1 MALSFPRF
9 LRALHARNY
18 RLFFCGQVISL
29 VGTWMTLTASLWL
42 AYHLESSALLL
53 GLVGFAGQA
62 PIFFLSPIA
71 GVWVDR
77 LDKRRLLLLTQFLS
91 LVQSGALAAMTLTH
105 TINIWSLIA
114 LNVVQGTINAF
125 DLPGRQSFVIE
136 LVDRREDLGNA
147 IALNSS
153 MFNLARLLGPA
164 FGGLL
169 IAAVGAGYCYMVDSI
184 SYIAVI
190 ISLWNIRPR
199 LIANP
204 QAAARIR
211 RFGRSL
217 AELRDGFAYAFGF
230 APIGN
235 VILLVAATAFTGFAA
250 PVLLPIFARDV
261 FGGDARTLGW
271 LMSASGVGALGG
283 ALYLSTRVT
292 VRGLGEVI
300 TGGGVAMGAGLIGCA
315 FCRAMELGALCLV
328 FVGAGGVLLMASC
341 NTVVQSLTED
351 DKRGRV
357 MSLFAMPLPA
367 LRRWATWQWAR
378 LPADDWACDG
388 RWCFAARAAPRHRAF
403 SSCACRCCVDSR
415 LRSWINSTTSRPSL
429 SRRNSRMPQRS
440 VRPRRTLPMIAPV
453 PVSAARSPPVC
464 K

>member
-1 MALSFPRF
+1 MALHYPRF

-42 AYHLESSALLL
+42 AYHLQKSAFLL

-77 LDKRRLLLLTQFLS
+77 VDKRRLLLLTQLLS
-91 LVQSGALAAMTLTH
+91 LLQSGALAVMTLTGI
-105 TINIWSLIA
+105 INIWTLIA
-114 LNVVQGTINAF
+114 LNIVQGVINAF
-125 DLPGRQSFVIE
+125 DLPARQSFVIQ

-169 IAAVGAGYCYMVDSI
+169 IAAVGVGYCYMADSI
-184 SYIAVI
+184 SYVAVI
-190 ISLWNIRPR
+190 ISLWRIRPR
-199 LIANP
+199 LAINP
-204 QAAARIR
+204 QVVVERVR
-211 RFGRSL
+211 GFGRSL
-217 AELRDGFAYAFGF
+217 GELRDGIAYAFGF
-230 APIGN
+230 SPIGN

-250 PVLLPIFARDV
+250 PVLLPILARDV

-292 VRGLGEVI
+292 VRGLGDVI
-300 TGGGVAMGAGLIGCA
+300 TLGGIAMGAGLIGCA
-315 FCRAMELGALCLV
+315 FCRTIEPAAACLV
-328 FVGAGGVLLMASC
+328 ASS
-341 NTVVQSLTED
+341 NTIVQTVTED

-357 MSLFAMPLPA
+357 MSLFAMAFTGTTPLGNLAIGA
-367 LRRWATWQWAR
+367 LAGGRFGVRWTLVLAGACCALTSGIFSLR
-378 LPADDWACDG
+378 LPML
-388 RWCFAARAAPRHRAF
+388 RKIAAPILEKHEQPVEE
-403 SSCACRCCVDSR
+403 SV
-415 LRSWINSTTSRPSL
+415 TT
-429 SRRNSRMPQRS
+429 
-440 VRPRRTLPMIAPV
+440 
-453 PVSAARSPPVC
+453 
-464 K
+464 

>member
-1 MALSFPRF
+1 MALTYPRF
-9 LRALHARNY
+9 LRALYARNY

-42 AYHLESSALLL
+42 AYHLQSSALLL

-77 LDKRRLLLLTQFLS
+77 LDKRRLLLLTQLLS
-91 LVQSGALAAMTLTH
+91 LLQSGALAAMTLTGI
-105 TINIWSLIA
+105 INIWTLIA
-114 LNVVQGTINAF
+114 LNVVQGIINAF
-125 DLPGRQSFVIE
+125 DLPARQSFVIQ

-164 FGGLL
+164 LGGLL

-184 SYIAVI
+184 SYVAVI
-190 ISLWNIRPR
+190 ISLWRIRPR
-199 LIANP
+199 LVANP
-204 QAAARIR
+204 AAVAERVR

-250 PVLLPIFARDV
+250 PVLLPILARDV

-271 LMSASGVGALGG
+271 LMSASGVGALAG

-292 VRGLGEVI
+292 VRGLGDVI
-300 TGGGVAMGAGLIGCA
+300 TLGGVAMGAGLIACA
-315 FCRAMELGALCLV
+315 FCRTTAPAAACLL
-328 FVGAGGVLLMASC
+328 FVGVGGVLLMASS
-341 NTVVQSLTED
+341 NTIVQSLTED

-357 MSLFAMPLPA
+357 MSLFAMAFTGTTPLGNLAVGALAGGRLGVRWTLVLCGACCALTSCVFFLRLPT
-367 LRRWATWQWAR
+367 LRR
-378 LPADDWACDG
+378 
-388 RWCFAARAAPRHRAF
+388 FAAPILEKLDDVA
-403 SSCACRCCVDSR
+403 SESV
-415 LRSWINSTTSRPSL
+415 TT
-429 SRRNSRMPQRS
+429 
-440 VRPRRTLPMIAPV
+440 
-453 PVSAARSPPVC
+453 
-464 K
+464 